1 MFNTP
6 TDAAAAPALAPSTQ
20 AATVSGTM
28 EADSLPTSFGTFKPV
43 GHVMMG
49 LPTQAQ
55 VDALATAL
63 HTAGWPGTGV
73 LHFTPKEEVQELQAL
88 VDNAGAMSGFGYEI
102 TLLRRYLE
110 LAKLG
115 YRWLLVKVDDADHAA
130 AASEMARTNGATL
143 AVYYRLLVVEE
154 LI

>member
-1 MFNTP
+1 MFKTQLEVAP
-6 TDAAAAPALAPSTQ
+6 APALASNAE
-20 AATVSGTM
+20 AATLSGTM
-28 EADSLPTSFGTFKPV
+28 AADSLPTSFGTFKPV

-63 HTAGWPGTGV
+63 HASGWARAGV
-73 LHFTPKEEVQELQAL
+73 LHFTPKEEVHELQAL
-88 VDNAGAMSGFGYEI
+88 VDNAGAMAGFGYEI
-102 TLLRRYLE
+102 TLLRRYLD

-130 AASEMARTNGATL
+130 AACEIARTSGATL
-143 AVYYRLLVVEE
+143 AVYYRLLTVEE